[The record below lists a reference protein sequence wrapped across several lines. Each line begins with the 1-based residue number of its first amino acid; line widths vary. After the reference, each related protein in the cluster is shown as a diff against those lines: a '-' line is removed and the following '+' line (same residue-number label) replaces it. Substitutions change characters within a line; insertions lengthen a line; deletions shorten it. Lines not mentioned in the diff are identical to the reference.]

1 MRVARYLI
9 YTWWRSSFV
18 RDSIV
23 SKGSA
28 MAKSMPKQVKARH
41 GAHNDATSD
50 SSHILHITSFT
61 NFPCTGSPLT
71 HKLEWLRL
79 NFTHSIWVVLRPVF
93 CVFCFQSSH
102 CLSLCTTDDWPRVR
116 IIAISS
122 AFAMIHSVRV
132 AIFILALAK
141 NHTKNY
147 SSPVLTRC
155 LSGIPS
161 SALKWN
167 VWARI
172 FDEDNGWTLHS
183 VVCVFFSFISSHL
196 LCFPCVVD
204 IHSVFSSLISPV
216 KPNTPT
222 TV

>member
-1 MRVARYLI
+1 
-9 YTWWRSSFV
+9 
-18 RDSIV
+18 
-23 SKGSA
+23 
-28 MAKSMPKQVKARH
+28 MPKQVKARH